1 MNTTTI
7 SALVPSAHA
16 ATTAAATAAA
26 AAAAADLAEA
36 KVTAAYAAVAAAN
49 AAANAACDKAYAA
62 HSAAAY
68 AAAHAKEEM
77 MHHIMDGYHA
87 VAGNSRRCCDGALYF
102 TIQGVHWVLSTLG
115 RKNELPL
122 VMAEARRLNGLHSL
136 FGLDTFYRQALEN
149 HLLE

>member
-1 MNTTTI
+1 MNTTIT
-7 SALVPSAHA
+7 PSAHPA
-16 ATTAAATAAA
+16 NVAAANAAA
-26 AAAAADLAEA
+26 ANAAADLAEA
-36 KVTAAYAAVAAAN
+36 RVTAAYAAVAAAN

-68 AAAHAKEEM
+68 SAARAKEEM
-77 MHHIMDGYHA
+77 RHHILDGYNA
-87 VAGNSRRCCDGALYF
+87 ADGNSRRCCDGILNF

-122 VMAEARRLNGLHSL
+122 VMAEARRLNGFACLYGIDS
-136 FGLDTFYRQALEN
+136 FYRQALEN

>member
-1 MNTTTI
+1 VNTTTT
-7 SALVPSAHA
+7 PSAHPA
-16 ATTAAATAAA
+16 NVAAA
-26 AAAAADLAEA
+26 AAAAANAAADLAEA

-49 AAANAACDKAYAA
+49 AAANAACDKAYAS

-68 AAAHAKEEM
+68 SAARAKEEM
-77 MHHIMDGYHA
+77 RHHILDGYHA
-87 VAGNSRRCCDGALYF
+87 ADGNSRRTCDGMLNF

-122 VMAEARRLNGLHSL
+122 VVAEARRLNGFACLY
-136 FGLDTFYRQALEN
+136 GMDTFYRQALEN